1 MSKRVWILPP
11 IIILCLVVGAKEAP
25 REPSIQS
32 QVRPNILLV
41 LTDDQDAG
49 SISEMPNV
57 QSQLVDKGTTYDR
70 VFATTPLCCPSRTSI
85 LRGQYAHNHGVWDNK
100 PPDGGFPRFQELGLE
115 D

>member
-25 REPSIQS
+25 REPSFQS

-70 VFATTPLCCPSRTSI
+70 AFATTPCAALREPPYYAASTPTTMESGTTSPRMAASRAS
-85 LRGQYAHNHGVWDNK
+85 RS
-100 PPDGGFPRFQELGLE
+100 
-115 D
+115 

>member
-1 MSKRVWILPP
+1 MERDVKASMDTAANHHPVPGRWSEG
-11 IIILCLVVGAKEAP
+11 GAKGT
-25 REPSIQS
+25 SFQS

-70 VFATTPLCCPSRTSI
+70 AFATTPCAALREPPYYAASTPTTMESGTTSPRMAASRAS
-85 LRGQYAHNHGVWDNK
+85 RS
-100 PPDGGFPRFQELGLE
+100 
-115 D
+115 